1 MAEERRLALAKEAAE
16 TEKQKLELKQ
26 ANHLVLQKEQATL
39 SAVDKQGDYELK
51 LKIMGDAKEQWMKQY
66 ELEKLQK

>member
-1 MAEERRLALAKEAAE
+1 MAKEAAE
-16 TEKQKLELKQ
+16 AEKQKLELKQ
-26 ANHLVLQKEQATL
+26 TNHLVLQKEQATL